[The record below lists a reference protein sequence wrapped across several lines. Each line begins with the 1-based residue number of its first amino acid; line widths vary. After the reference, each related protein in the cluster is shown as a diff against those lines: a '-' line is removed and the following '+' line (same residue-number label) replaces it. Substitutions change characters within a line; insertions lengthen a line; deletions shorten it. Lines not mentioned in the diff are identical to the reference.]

1 MRRSAIFVTSFLAV
15 LIVSAAT
22 PTAQTKPTLTPADY
36 DQFESVS
43 PAAPRGGLSPNG
55 KWLAYN
61 INRIGGENELRII
74 PATGPSEEPR
84 VVKFGSGASFTSNSE
99 WLAYGIGQ
107 SEAEQ
112 ERLRTARQPIQ
123 RKLGLLNLGT
133 KTETIIDGV
142 ETFAFDRT
150 GQAIAMKRYAPV
162 PASGSGTGA
171 PAPAAPPPAGR
182 AGGAAAPA
190 APVGTT
196 LMVRDLASGT
206 TTTFGNVTEYAWQA
220 ADNGRLLAM
229 VISAEGQAGNGI
241 HLFNPATSVLKVL
254 DASAADYSAIVWR
267 PDSADLV
274 ALRSK
279 NNDKRD
285 GPTQVALAWTSLGQP
300 GERAMT
306 LDSSTG
312 ALPIAQPGC
321 AGDIHAGVWP
331 FSPQNLQA
339 RATRHIPQPYRSI
352 PVTARQDRHRGT
364 VGER

>member
-74 PATGPSEEPR
+74 PATGTPPSEEPR

-123 RKLGLLNLGT
+123 RKLGLLNLAT

-150 GQAIAMKRYAPV
+150 GQSIAMKRYAPAP
-162 PASGSGTGA
+162 PAGAGGTGA
-171 PAPAAPPPAGR
+171 PAPATPP
-182 AGGAAAPA
+182 
-190 APVGTT
+190 
-196 LMVRDLASGT
+196 
-206 TTTFGNVTEYAWQA
+206 
-220 ADNGRLLAM
+220 
-229 VISAEGQAGNGI
+229 
-241 HLFNPATSVLKVL
+241 
-254 DASAADYSAIVWR
+254 
-267 PDSADLV
+267 
-274 ALRSK
+274 
-279 NNDKRD
+279 
-285 GPTQVALAWTSLGQP
+285 
-300 GERAMT
+300 
-306 LDSSTG
+306 
-312 ALPIAQPGC
+312 
-321 AGDIHAGVWP
+321 
-331 FSPQNLQA
+331 
-339 RATRHIPQPYRSI
+339 
-352 PVTARQDRHRGT
+352 
-364 VGER
+364 